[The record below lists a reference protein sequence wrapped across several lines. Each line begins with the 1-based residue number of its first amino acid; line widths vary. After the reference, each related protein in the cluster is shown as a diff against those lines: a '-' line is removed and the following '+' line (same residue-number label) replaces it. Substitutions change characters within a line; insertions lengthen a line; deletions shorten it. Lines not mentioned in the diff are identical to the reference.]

1 MEVKTKFQV
10 IYFSQYAIMAIL
22 MTQIVPFLTE
32 QGYGSIQRGWFL
44 ASYSVTTIL
53 FQIVLGYLSDR
64 NNRLKRIS
72 MTVSSLLV
80 LFVISFYLLG
90 KEQWVLHLASLA
102 IGGGLANTAATLLD
116 NWVLSEPPTA
126 RHLSYIKAIGSL
138 GWSTMSL
145 LIPLF
150 IVEADYRLLSLPLM
164 VLLGVTLFV
173 SKDTP
178 EAMRMN
184 FEPAVEQAHTVQIKD
199 ILALCKSKPFLLY
212 NSLFFLL
219 YLTIVANNTLVID
232 KLITMTNGKDYVG
245 LKWSIQSFC
254 EIPAYLLLNK
264 TITKWKNERLV
275 MISGVFLTVQFFLF
289 YLADRP
295 LILLGVSFLQFFTV
309 PVFTIGSRLL
319 ISQITPRAVFSSGQL
334 ISVSFY
340 IGCSSFLSPLLSGI
354 VSNALSIDQTIL
366 LFGLLPILA
375 FILYKVFTTTKNI

>member
-1 MEVKTKFQV
+1 MKVKTKFQLV
-10 IYFSQYAIMAIL
+10 YFAQYAIMAIL

-32 QGYGSIQRGWFL
+32 QGYDAVQRGWFL

-53 FQIVLGYLSDR
+53 FQIVLGYFSDK

-72 MTVSSLLV
+72 MTVSFLLV

-102 IGGGLANTAATLLD
+102 IAGGLANTAATLLD

-138 GWSTMSL
+138 GWSVMSL

-150 IVEADYRLLSLPLM
+150 IIGADYRLLSLPL
-164 VLLGVTLFV
+164 VALLGMTLFF
-173 SKDTP
+173 SKATP
-178 EAMRMN
+178 EAMQGN
-184 FEPAVEQAHTVQIKD
+184 QETVPKQVAKVQLKD

-232 KLITMTNGKDYVG
+232 KLIDMSRGKEYVG

-254 EIPAYLLLNK
+254 EIPAYLLLNR

-275 MISGVFLTVQFFLF
+275 MISGAFLTAQFFLF

-295 LILLGVSFLQFFTV
+295 LILLGASFLQFFTV
-309 PVFTIGSRLL
+309 PIFTIGSRLL

-354 VSNALSIDQTIL
+354 LSNYLSIDQTIFI
-366 LFGLLPILA
+366 FGLLPILA
-375 FILYKVFTTTKNI
+375 FILYRGFTATKKS